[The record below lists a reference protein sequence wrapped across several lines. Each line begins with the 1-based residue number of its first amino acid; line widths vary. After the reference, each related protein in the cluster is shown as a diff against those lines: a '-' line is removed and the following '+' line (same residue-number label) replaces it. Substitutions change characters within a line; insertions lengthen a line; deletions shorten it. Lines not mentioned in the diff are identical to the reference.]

1 MKPGDEI
8 DIFDE
13 KLVQADF
20 VSLTHHR
27 KCVLC
32 FNYPICRL
40 VLDYSDWGFN
50 S

>member
-20 VSLTHHR
+20 VLQLPDLST
-27 KCVLC
+27 C
-32 FNYPICRL
+32 FGLQRL
-40 VLDYSDWGFN
+40 GI
-50 S
+50 